1 MNHCKAMK
9 MSFSLTSLQPLS
21 HGLEKHGQVGIAIE
35 RPYNSLTKK
44 RKDSKQFPNQRL
56 WTNREDCKDE
66 FWAAIRSNYDYIM
79 DTNLIDSCKEANGEL
94 TWDETDVS
102 TQSWSFK
109 EVSSQ
114 FSELYSW
121 LRVLQELVYCKEE
134 NLLDKSLRAAHMEE
148 LRRRAY
154 RRKLFNEQAG
164 KLVSRAP
171 AFKDEVAWR
180 VDHLNAKW
188 ELVEQIMAPVER
200 PISNQQDISADFEH
214 EVKCL
219 RKWIREMESRLQ
231 PLSFHID
238 WTLAEL
244 EEKAVEHM
252 VLQRDIEAH
261 GRIVSSVVKLG
272 DKVFNQQQEQQQQ
285 EQQVQEEDKQE
296 QREPPQALR
305 VARSLERRWH
315 LLFLRA
321 LEWQCHIE
329 TLVSRISSKNVVPYR
344 CSSDSDEEPVTKQPR
359 LSRRHSRGSGRE
371 SPGQSAR
378 STRSKR
384 HRATRS
390 RYYED
395 PAASRADLSDTDAS
409 SENRSIG
416 DGSYFEDELCQLCV
430 MDTKSEGVENPQEI
444 NRIASTLGDQGE
456 EGDIEEDA
464 LSEEEEEE
472 EEEVDDMPP
481 TPDTVP
487 MTNSTA
493 IVESCDQIDGQPGNV
508 EQPNGNLAANEP
520 VKRRRTTEEVASF
533 NTSDRK
539 SKNCAT
545 FYFRHLDT
553 DSEQN
558 EEAAIVAEDSSEE
571 EWTYTSSR
579 TDNVSTQPRKTN
591 VLVRLDFGE
600 TQQQHPPRRNED
612 EEDEE
617 DDEDD
622 EDEEDD
628 DDDVGGNTKT
638 SEKKP
643 VKETPNME
651 GVDET
656 SNETDASSQREKD
669 SDDETR
675 NDKTSIQRLIKEVEK
690 LVGEERRTGAFKTFP
705 QLILDDKKGITNNHR
720 AKYARIK
727 EWLKLNSVRGH
738 DGRSTSQ
745 RELQPLDSCDASGE
759 YTTEESD
766 GERQSVSSEDL
777 QSSVATYRRF
787 EGALGCTSQSVS
799 QEIYNEDADKTPIN
813 EAHPML
819 DTSTPKVVMRSKQ
832 KTNGPRPWSVS
843 CISQIG
849 NNSNLNQ
856 TNDPI
861 SQFSISETALHQLIA
876 TPPTKSVSLDATGS
890 RKSFNNSTST
900 LLEESIICHDGR
912 VVRNSSL
919 RRKKSRLRKKNLG
932 RKSGDSSS
940 EGVNVNNSAGSDG
953 SSSNQQRSPRKVNG
967 SRAMRTI
974 SRDCH
979 GRLTTLV
986 KSGSFSGCTAHQQ
999 LSAERTIVSDPT
1011 PPFRLPCCTS
1021 MASTSETE
1029 GEEQRNCTRGCFAY
1043 DDSLLD
1049 TVLSN
1054 KELCNQ
1060 QLNVDSDVEMNSL
1073 GNNSFSEQ
1081 AWDNYQEKY
1090 MSEPYSEAPDVE
1102 TARRLLDFGDDYRNF
1117 LDSQS
1122 DCASS
1127 MSAVPASSP
1136 LPRSRMH
1143 HEIIDTTEDSDS
1155 DVEDIRNVVEKSQSQ
1170 LALAENLFSRSNN
1183 GTMPDDCTEV
1193 ERACRENMR
1202 CLHALLESVTNS
1214 FRSEKYVK
1222 QIRGILEK
1230 WESLTTR
1237 VDETQMATAFH
1248 RELAALHTEFKSAH
1262 DRLFS
1267 YEITLEQPHV
1277 LDERINRITAELA
1290 ALRDRKAA
1298 MLALNVSTH
1307 RLITDLGNSASFTFT
1322 ALKDGVADLYRV
1334 WDETFQKG
1342 NQQLCALQAVQ
1353 QFSIRLT
1360 ELQCALRRDKDTLA
1374 VLDVALQAGATSEV
1388 ASSVRHVA
1396 RLLSE
1401 KQDIS
1406 CQNGTVLKDSSTEE
1420 VSSGVAAKFGDSS
1433 PISLTQ
1439 EGGSLS
1445 DSGISDSGSEQELSE
1460 RERRLAA
1467 LRRLTRS
1474 LESQLAPGSEAL
1486 SELWKRV
1493 EDAETELRD
1502 LQKHCRELI
1511 VRTAASVEARAAKR
1525 TSSQVHHFADK
1536 RKKATSTEMSKGGGK
1551 RIVAISPKKKGAT
1564 DGGGDPDSEPDLPQS
1579 WVWRILRTALPFQ
1592 LALVALFCTACLLE
1606 PHCCE
1611 ATNTLNL
1618 SLTPQLRYVRGPPP
1632 V

>member
-9 MSFSLTSLQPLS
+9 MSFSLSSLQPLGHS
-21 HGLEKHGQVGIAIE
+21 LDKHGQAGIAIE

-44 RKDSKQFPNQRL
+44 RKDPKQFQNQRS
-56 WTNREDCKDE
+56 WTNHEDCKDD

-94 TWDETDVS
+94 TWDESDVS
-102 TQSWSFK
+102 AQSWNLK

-121 LRVLQELVYCKEE
+121 LTVLQELVYSKEE

-171 AFKDEVAWR
+171 ALKDEVAWR

-200 PISNQQDISADFEH
+200 PISNQLDMSADFEH

-219 RKWIREMESRLQ
+219 RKWLREMESRLQ
-231 PLSFHID
+231 PLSFHVD

-252 VLQRDIEAH
+252 VLQQDIEAH

-272 DKVFNQQQEQQQQ
+272 DKVCAQQLEKQQEREKQLEQEKQEEQENQQER
-285 EQQVQEEDKQE
+285 ENERDEW
-296 QREPPQALR
+296 EPPQALR
-305 VARSLERRWH
+305 IVRSLERRWH

-329 TLVSRISSKNVVPYR
+329 TLVSRISNKNVVSYR

-359 LSRRHSRGSGRE
+359 LSRRHSRSSGRE

-378 STRSKR
+378 STRSERSERSERSKR
-384 HRATRS
+384 QRATRS
-390 RYYED
+390 RYSED
-395 PAASRADLSDTDAS
+395 PATARADLSDTDAS

-416 DGSYFEDELCQLCV
+416 EGSYFEDELCQLCAI
-430 MDTKSEGVENPQEI
+430 DPRSDDAENYRGSIE
-444 NRIASTLGDQGE
+444 RYASNLGDQGE

-464 LSEEEEEE
+464 ISEDEED
-472 EEEVDDMPP
+472 VMPP

-493 IVESCDQIDGQPGNV
+493 IEDSCDQIDGNPGSV
-508 EQPNGNLAANEP
+508 EQSNGSLADNEP
-520 VKRRRTTEEVASF
+520 VKRRRKTEEIASF

-558 EEAAIVAEDSSEE
+558 EESAIVAEDSSEE
-571 EWTYTSSR
+571 EWTYTASATTITGDVWEHR
-579 TDNVSTQPRKTN
+579 ETN

-600 TQQQHPPRRNED
+600 TPGCTGSCED
-612 EEDEE
+612 IAETT
-617 DDEDD
+617 
-622 EDEEDD
+622 
-628 DDDVGGNTKT
+628 V
-638 SEKKP
+638 KP
-643 VKETPNME
+643 VEVVAME
-651 GVDET
+651 CVDET
-656 SNETDASSQREKD
+656 SNETDTSSQREKD

-675 NDKTSIQRLIKEVEK
+675 NDKMSIQRLIKEVEK
-690 LVGEERRTGAFKTFP
+690 LVGDENRAVVTKTFP
-705 QLILDDKKGITNNHR
+705 PLIFDDKGIASNNHR
-720 AKYARIK
+720 VKYTRIK
-727 EWLKLNSVRGH
+727 EWLKVNSVCSH
-738 DGRSTSQ
+738 EAT
-745 RELQPLDSCDASGE
+745 LQPLDSCDASGE

-787 EGALGCTSQSVS
+787 EGALLGCTSQSVS
-799 QEIYNEDADKTPIN
+799 QEIFDDPEKTPVN
-813 EAHPML
+813 EAHPMMV
-819 DTSTPKVVMRSKQ
+819 DSGTPKVVLRPKQ
-832 KTNGPRPWSVS
+832 KANGPRPWSVS
-843 CISQIG
+843 SISQIG
-849 NNSNLNQ
+849 NASGLNQ
-856 TNDPI
+856 TNDSI
-861 SQFSISETALHQLIA
+861 SQFSISETALHQLVSS
-876 TPPTKSVSLDATGS
+876 PPTKSVSLDATGS

-919 RRKKSRLRKKNLG
+919 RRKKSKLRKKTLG
-932 RKSGDSSS
+932 RKSESSS

-953 SSSNQQRSPRKVNG
+953 SSSNQQRSSARKMSG
-967 SRAMRTI
+967 SRSIRTI

-979 GRLTTLV
+979 GRLTMLV
-986 KSGSFSGCTAHQQ
+986 KSGSFSGCTAHQE
-999 LSAERTIVSDPT
+999 LSAERTIASDPT

-1021 MASTSETE
+1021 VASTSETE
-1029 GEEQRNCTRGCFAY
+1029 GEDQRNCTRGRFPY
-1043 DDSLLD
+1043 TENLLD

-1054 KELCNQ
+1054 KGLPNH

-1073 GNNSFSEQ
+1073 GNTSISDP

-1090 MSEPYSEAPDVE
+1090 SSEPYSEALDVE

-1127 MSAVPASSP
+1127 MSAVPASSSP

-1143 HEIIDTTEDSDS
+1143 HESIDSSEESDN
-1155 DVEDIRNVVEKSQSQ
+1155 DVDDIRNVVERSQSQ
-1170 LALAENLFSRSNN
+1170 LSLAENLFLRSNT

-1193 ERACRENMR
+1193 EYACRENLR
-1202 CLHALLESVTNS
+1202 CLHALMESVCNS
-1214 FRSEKYVK
+1214 FRSEKYGK
-1222 QIRGILEK
+1222 QIRATLEK
-1230 WESLTTR
+1230 WETLTAK
-1237 VDETQMATAFH
+1237 VEESQMARKLHHELTAL
-1248 RELAALHTEFKSAH
+1248 RAEFKAAH
-1262 DRLFS
+1262 DKLFS
-1267 YEITLEQPHV
+1267 YEIVLEQPHV
-1277 LDERINRITAELA
+1277 VDEQINRITAELA
-1290 ALRDRKAA
+1290 SLRDRKTA

-1307 RLITDLGNSASFTFT
+1307 RLITDHDNMASLTFT
-1322 ALKDGVADLYRV
+1322 TLKDGVADLYRT

-1353 QFSIRLT
+1353 QFSIRLA
-1360 ELQCALRRDKDTLA
+1360 ELQGALRRDKDTLA
-1374 VLDVALQAGATSEV
+1374 VLNVALQAGATSEV

-1406 CQNGTVLKDSSTEE
+1406 CQNETVLKDTTTEE
-1420 VSSGVAAKFGDSS
+1420 VSSGTPSKFGDAS

-1474 LESQLAPGSEAL
+1474 LENQLAPGSEVL
-1486 SELWKRV
+1486 TDLWKRV
-1493 EDAETELRD
+1493 EDAETELQD
-1502 LQKHCRELI
+1502 LRKQCRELI
-1511 VRTAASVEARAAKR
+1511 VRTAASVEARASKR
-1525 TSSQVHHFADK
+1525 TAGQIHHFTDK
-1536 RKKATSTEMSKGGGK
+1536 RKKASFTEILKEGSE
-1551 RIVAISPKKKGAT
+1551 RIMKITAKSGAT
-1564 DGGGDPDSEPDLPQS
+1564 DAGDPDSEPGLSQS
-1579 WVWRILRTALPFQ
+1579 WVWRILRAALPFQ
-1592 LALVALFCTACLLE
+1592 LALVALFCAACFLE

>member
-1 MNHCKAMK
+1 MK
-9 MSFSLTSLQPLS
+9 MSFSLSSLQPLS
-21 HGLEKHGQVGIAIE
+21 HGLDKHGNAGTAIE

-44 RKDSKQFPNQRL
+44 RKDPKQLYSQRL
-56 WTNREDCKDE
+56 WANREDCKDD

-94 TWDETDVS
+94 SWDEADVS

-109 EVSSQ
+109 EISSQ

-121 LRVLQELVYCKEE
+121 LRVLEELIYCKEE

-171 AFKDEVAWR
+171 ALKDEVAWR

-200 PISNQQDISADFEH
+200 PVSNQQDMSADFEH

-219 RKWIREMESRLQ
+219 RKWLREMESRLQ
-231 PLSFHID
+231 PLSFHVD

-272 DKVFNQQQEQQQQ
+272 DKVFAQQQEQQQQ
-285 EQQVQEEDKQE
+285 EEREKETRKEQRE

-305 VARSLERRWH
+305 IARSLERRWH

-378 STRSKR
+378 STRSDRSNRSNRSKR
-384 HRATRS
+384 HKATRS

-395 PAASRADLSDTDAS
+395 SAASKADLSDTDAS

-430 MDTKSEGVENPQEI
+430 MDAKSEGTENPQETV
-444 NRIASTLGDQGE
+444 NRIASSLGDQGE

-464 LSEEEEEE
+464 VSEEDEEDE
-472 EEEVDDMPP
+472 MPP

-493 IVESCDQIDGQPGNV
+493 IEENCDQIDGQPAGNV
-508 EQPNGNLAANEP
+508 EQSNSNNLIANEP

-545 FYFRHLDT
+545 FYFKHLDT

-558 EEAAIVAEDSSEE
+558 EEAAIAAEDSSEE

-579 TDNVSTQPRKTN
+579 ANDVSEQRETN

-600 TQQQHPPRRNED
+600 SQSNDNAQEKM
-612 EEDEE
+612 
-617 DDEDD
+617 
-622 EDEEDD
+622 
-628 DDDVGGNTKT
+628 KT
-638 SEKKP
+638 AEKA
-643 VKETPNME
+643 VRESVLGMANVE
-651 GVDET
+651 ET
-656 SNETDASSQREKD
+656 SNDTDASSRREKD
-669 SDDETR
+669 SDDETK

-690 LVGEERRTGAFKTFP
+690 LVGEERRTGACKTFP
-705 QLILDDKKGITNNHR
+705 PLILDDKGITNNHR

-727 EWLKLNSVRGH
+727 EWLKLNSARGH
-738 DGRSTSQ
+738 DGRSTS
-745 RELQPLDSCDASGE
+745 QPLDSCDASGE

-799 QEIYNEDADKTPIN
+799 QEIFDEAERTPIN

-819 DTSTPKVVMRSKQ
+819 DSSTPKVVMRSKQ
-832 KTNGPRPWSVS
+832 KSNGPRPWSVS

-849 NNSNLNQ
+849 NNANLNQ

-932 RKSGDSSS
+932 RKSDSSS
-940 EGVNVNNSAGSDG
+940 EGVNANQSAGSDG
-953 SSSNQQRSPRKVNG
+953 SSSNQQRSPRKMSG
-967 SRAMRTI
+967 SRGIRTI

-986 KSGSFSGCTAHQQ
+986 KSGSFSGCTSHQQ
-999 LSAERTIVSDPT
+999 FSTERTIVSDPT

-1021 MASTSETE
+1021 VASTSETE
-1029 GEEQRNCTRGCFAY
+1029 PEEQRNCTRSCFAY
-1043 DDSLLD
+1043 DENLLD

-1127 MSAVPASSP
+1127 MSAVPTSSP

-1143 HEIIDTTEDSDS
+1143 HEIVDTTEDSDS

-1170 LALAENLFSRSNN
+1170 LTLAENLFARANN
-1183 GTMPDDCTEV
+1183 GTMPEDCTEV
-1193 ERACRENMR
+1193 ECACRENLR
-1202 CLHALLESVTNS
+1202 CLHALLESVSNS
-1214 FRSEKYVK
+1214 FRSEKYMK
-1222 QIRGILEK
+1222 QVRGMLEK

-1237 VDETQMATAFH
+1237 VEETQMASALH
-1248 RELAALHTEFKSAH
+1248 RELTALQTEFKAAH

-1267 YEITLEQPHV
+1267 YEIALEQPHV

-1307 RLITDLGNSASFTFT
+1307 RLITDLGNSASLIFT

-1353 QFSIRLT
+1353 QFSIRLA

-1401 KQDIS
+1401 KQDMN

-1420 VSSGVAAKFGDSS
+1420 VSSGASTKFGDSS

-1474 LESQLAPGSEAL
+1474 LENQLAPGSEAL
-1486 SELWKRV
+1486 GQLWKRV
-1493 EDAETELRD
+1493 EDTETELRD
-1502 LQKHCRELI
+1502 LQKQCRELI
-1511 VRTAASVEARAAKR
+1511 VRTAASVEARASKR
-1525 TSSQVHHFADK
+1525 TSNSQVHHYSDK
-1536 RKKATSTEMSKGGGK
+1536 RKKTSPTEMARGNSE
-1551 RIVAISPKKKGAT
+1551 RITMIAAKSGAT
-1564 DGGGDPDSEPDLPQS
+1564 DAGDPDNEPGLPQS
-1579 WVWRILRTALPFQ
+1579 WVWRILRAALPFQ
-1592 LALVALFCTACLLE
+1592 LALVALFCAACLLE

-1611 ATNTLNL
+1611 AANTLNL

>member
-9 MSFSLTSLQPLS
+9 MSFSLSSLQPLGQ
-21 HGLEKHGQVGIAIE
+21 GLEKHGQAGIAIE

-44 RKDSKQFPNQRL
+44 RKDPKQFHNQRL
-56 WTNREDCKDE
+56 WANREDCKDD

-94 TWDETDVS
+94 MWDETDVS
-102 TQSWSFK
+102 TQSWSLK

-121 LRVLQELVYCKEE
+121 LRVLQELVYSKEE

-171 AFKDEVAWR
+171 ALKDEVAWR

-188 ELVEQIMAPVER
+188 DLVEQIMAPVER
-200 PISNQQDISADFEH
+200 PVSNQQDITADFEH

-219 RKWIREMESRLQ
+219 RKWLREMESHLQ
-231 PLSFHID
+231 PLSFQID

-272 DKVFNQQQEQQQQ
+272 DKVHLQQQERQQQQ
-285 EQQVQEEDKQE
+285 DEEEQQE

-305 VARSLERRWH
+305 IARSLERRWH

-329 TLVSRISSKNVVPYR
+329 TLVSRISNKSVVPYR

-378 STRSKR
+378 STLSDRSR
-384 HRATRS
+384 RYRATRS

-395 PAASRADLSDTDAS
+395 PARADLSDTDAS

-430 MDTKSEGVENPQEI
+430 MDAKSEGAENLHETV
-444 NRIASTLGDQGE
+444 NRIASALGDQGE
-456 EGDIEEDA
+456 EGDIEEGA
-464 LSEEEEEE
+464 VSEYEE
-472 EEEVDDMPP
+472 DDMPP

-493 IVESCDQIDGQPGNV
+493 IEESCDQIDGQPGNV
-508 EQPNGNLAANEP
+508 GQSNGDLAANEP
-520 VKRRRTTEEVASF
+520 VKRRRTTEEAASF

-558 EEAAIVAEDSSEE
+558 EEAAFVAEDSSEE
-571 EWTYTSSR
+571 EWTYTSSPR
-579 TDNVSTQPRKTN
+579 SNDASEQRKTN
-591 VLVRLDFGE
+591 VRVRLDF
-600 TQQQHPPRRNED
+600 D
-612 EEDEE
+612 
-617 DDEDD
+617 
-622 EDEEDD
+622 
-628 DDDVGGNTKT
+628 
-638 SEKKP
+638 
-643 VKETPNME
+643 ETPQSAEGTVKTEERKMRRAKEAGME
-651 GVDET
+651 CVDES
-656 SNETDASSQREKD
+656 SNETDESSQREKD

-675 NDKTSIQRLIKEVEK
+675 NDKKSIQRLIKEVEK
-690 LVGEERRTGAFKTFP
+690 LVGEERRSGASKTFP
-705 QLILDDKKGITNNHR
+705 PLILEDKKGITNNHR

-738 DGRSTSQ
+738 DGRSTS
-745 RELQPLDSCDASGE
+745 QPLDSCDASGE

-799 QEIYNEDADKTPIN
+799 QEIFDDAEKTPIN

-819 DTSTPKVVMRSKQ
+819 DSSTPKVVMRSKQ
-832 KTNGPRPWSVS
+832 KANGPRPWSVS

-849 NNSNLNQ
+849 NNSGLNQ

-900 LLEESIICHDGR
+900 LLEESIICQDGR

-919 RRKKSRLRKKNLG
+919 RRKKSRLRKKNFG
-932 RKSGDSSS
+932 RKSESSS
-940 EGVNVNNSAGSDG
+940 EGANAANQSAGSDG
-953 SSSNQQRSPRKVNG
+953 SSSNQQRSSARKVSG
-967 SRAMRTI
+967 GRTIRTI

-1011 PPFRLPCCTS
+1011 PPFRLSCCTS
-1021 MASTSETE
+1021 VASTSETE
-1029 GEEQRNCTRGCFAY
+1029 CEEQRNCTRGRFPY
-1043 DDSLLD
+1043 EDGLLD
-1049 TVLSN
+1049 TVLST

-1090 MSEPYSEAPDVE
+1090 MSEPYSEAADVE

-1155 DVEDIRNVVEKSQSQ
+1155 DIEDIQNVVEKSQSQ
-1170 LALAENLFSRSNN
+1170 LALAENLFLRQNN
-1183 GTMPDDCTEV
+1183 GMIAEDCAEV
-1193 ERACRENMR
+1193 ECACRENLR
-1202 CLHALLESVTNS
+1202 CLHVLLESVSNS

-1222 QIRGILEK
+1222 QVRGVLEK

-1237 VDETQMATAFH
+1237 VDETQMANALH
-1248 RELAALHTEFKSAH
+1248 RELTALRTEFKAAH
-1262 DRLFS
+1262 DRLFT
-1267 YEITLEQPHV
+1267 YDIVLEQPHV

-1307 RLITDLGNSASFTFT
+1307 RLITDLGSSASFIYT

-1353 QFSIRLT
+1353 QFSSRLA

-1401 KQDIS
+1401 KQDINV
-1406 CQNGTVLKDSSTEE
+1406 QNGTVLKDATTEE
-1420 VSSGVAAKFGDSS
+1420 VSSGVPSKFGDAS

-1486 SELWKRV
+1486 TELWKRV

-1502 LQKHCRELI
+1502 LQKQCRELI

-1525 TSSQVHHFADK
+1525 TSSQVHHFVDK
-1536 RKKATSTEMSKGGGK
+1536 RKKASSEMAKGGSG
-1551 RIVAISPKKKGAT
+1551 RIAAVAAAKSGAT
-1564 DGGGDPDSEPDLPQS
+1564 DGGDPDSEPGLPHS
-1579 WVWRILRTALPFQ
+1579 WVWRILRAALPFQ
-1592 LALVALFCTACLLE
+1592 LALVALFCAACLLE

-1611 ATNTLNL
+1611 AANTLNL

>member
-1 MNHCKAMK
+1 MFANKDEYHCKAMK
-9 MSFSLTSLQPLS
+9 MSFSLSSLQPLS
-21 HGLEKHGQVGIAIE
+21 HSLDKHGQAGVAIE

-44 RKDSKQFPNQRL
+44 RKDPKQFHNQRL

-66 FWAAIRSNYDYIM
+66 FWAAIRSDYDYIM

-102 TQSWSFK
+102 TQSWSLK

-171 AFKDEVAWR
+171 ALKDEVAWR

-200 PISNQQDISADFEH
+200 PVSNQQDISADFEH

-219 RKWIREMESRLQ
+219 RKWLREMESRLQ
-231 PLSFHID
+231 PLSFHVN

-272 DKVFNQQQEQQQQ
+272 DKVYSQKQEQQQDQ
-285 EQQVQEEDKQE
+285 EKQE

-305 VARSLERRWH
+305 IARSLERRWH

-329 TLVSRISSKNVVPYR
+329 TLVSRVSSKNLVPYR

-390 RYYED
+390 RYCED
-395 PAASRADLSDTDAS
+395 PAACRAADLSDTDAS
-409 SENRSIG
+409 SENRSIS

-430 MDTKSEGVENPQEI
+430 MATKPEGVESPEEI
-444 NRIASTLGDQGE
+444 NRLAITFGDQGE
-456 EGDIEEDA
+456 EGDIEEGA
-464 LSEEEEEE
+464 VSEDEEY
-472 EEEVDDMPP
+472 DMPP

-508 EQPNGNLAANEP
+508 EQSNGNLAANEP
-520 VKRRRTTEEVASF
+520 VKRRRTAEEVASF

-579 TDNVSTQPRKTN
+579 TSNVTAVQRKTN
-591 VLVRLDFGE
+591 VTVRLDFGE
-600 TQQQHPPRRNED
+600 GQSQPRAD
-612 EEDEE
+612 EGDA
-617 DDEDD
+617 
-622 EDEEDD
+622 
-628 DDDVGGNTKT
+628 KT
-638 SEKKP
+638 SDMKP
-643 VKETPNME
+643 VKETSSSVE

-690 LVGEERRTGAFKTFP
+690 LVGEERRTGASKTFP
-705 QLILDDKKGITNNHR
+705 QLILDDKEGLTNNHR

-727 EWLKLNSVRGH
+727 EWLKLNSMRGH
-738 DGRSTSQ
+738 EGRSAS
-745 RELQPLDSCDASGE
+745 QPLDSCDASGE

-787 EGALGCTSQSVS
+787 EGGAFGCASQSVS
-799 QEIYNEDADKTPIN
+799 QEIFDDAEKTPVN
-813 EAHPML
+813 EANPML
-819 DTSTPKVVMRSKQ
+819 DTSTPRVVMRTKQ
-832 KTNGPRPWSVS
+832 KTNNGHRPWSVS

-849 NNSNLNQ
+849 NNANLNQ
-856 TNDPI
+856 TNDSI

-932 RKSGDSSS
+932 RKSESSS
-940 EGVNVNNSAGSDG
+940 EGVNANNSAGSDG
-953 SSSNQQRSPRKVNG
+953 SSSNQQRSPRKVSG

-974 SRDCH
+974 SRVCH

-1029 GEEQRNCTRGCFAY
+1029 GEEQRNCTGGCFTY

-1102 TARRLLDFGDDYRNF
+1102 TARRLLEFGDDYRNF

-1127 MSAVPASSP
+1127 MSAVPTSSP

-1143 HEIIDTTEDSDS
+1143 HEITDTTEDSDS
-1155 DVEDIRNVVEKSQSQ
+1155 DVEDVRKMVGKFQSQ
-1170 LALAENLFSRSNN
+1170 FALAENLFSRASNAA
-1183 GTMPDDCTEV
+1183 MPEDYTEV
-1193 ERACRENMR
+1193 ECACRENLR
-1202 CLHALLESVTNS
+1202 CLQALLESVSNS

-1222 QIRGILEK
+1222 QVRDMLEK

-1237 VDETQMATAFH
+1237 VKETQMATALH
-1248 RELAALHTEFKSAH
+1248 RELIALRTEFKAAH
-1262 DRLFS
+1262 DKLFS
-1267 YEITLEQPHV
+1267 YEVTLEQPCV
-1277 LDERINRITAELA
+1277 LEDRIHQITTQLT
-1290 ALRDRKAA
+1290 ALRDRKPA
-1298 MLALNVSTH
+1298 MLSLNVSTH
-1307 RLITDLGNSASFTFT
+1307 RLITDLGNSVSLIFT
-1322 ALKDGVADLYRV
+1322 ALKEGVSDLYHI

-1342 NQQLCALQAVQ
+1342 NQQLCALQTVQ
-1353 QFSIRLT
+1353 QFSLRFE
-1360 ELQCALRRDKDTLA
+1360 ELQYALRKDKDTLA
-1374 VLDVALQAGATSEV
+1374 VLDVALKAGATSEV

-1401 KQDIS
+1401 KQDIN
-1406 CQNGTVLKDSSTEE
+1406 CQNGTVLKDSTTEE
-1420 VSSGVAAKFGDSS
+1420 ASSGASAKFGDSS

-1467 LRRLTRS
+1467 LRRLIRN
-1474 LESQLAPGSEAL
+1474 LESQLAPGCEAL
-1486 SELWKRV
+1486 AELWKRV
-1493 EDAETELRD
+1493 EDAETDLKG

-1511 VRTAASVEARAAKR
+1511 VRTAASVEARTAKR
-1525 TSSQVHHFADK
+1525 TGGLVHHCVDK
-1536 RKKATSTEMSKGGGK
+1536 RKKASVAEMSKEGAE
-1551 RIVAISPKKKGAT
+1551 RIVAKVAKSGAT
-1564 DGGGDPDSEPDLPQS
+1564 DGGDPDSEPDLPYS
-1579 WVWRILRTALPFQ
+1579 RVWRIVKAVLTFQ
-1592 LALVALFCTACLLE
+1592 FSVFAVLYAVSFLE

>member
-9 MSFSLTSLQPLS
+9 MSFSLSSLQPLS
-21 HGLEKHGQVGIAIE
+21 LGLEKHGQAGVAIE

-44 RKDSKQFPNQRL
+44 RKDPKQFHNQRL
-56 WTNREDCKDE
+56 WANREDCKDE

-164 KLVSRAP
+164 KLVSHAP
-171 AFKDEVAWR
+171 ALKDEVAWR

-188 ELVEQIMAPVER
+188 ELVEQIMAPIER
-200 PISNQQDISADFEH
+200 PVSNQQDISADFEH

-219 RKWIREMESRLQ
+219 RKWLREMESRLQ

-272 DKVFNQQQEQQQQ
+272 DKVFTQQQEQQQQ
-285 EQQVQEEDKQE
+285 QQEGQEEKKQQEQQE

-305 VARSLERRWH
+305 IARSLERRWH

-329 TLVSRISSKNVVPYR
+329 TLVSRISSKNLVPYR

-371 SPGQSAR
+371 SPGQSVR

-395 PAASRADLSDTDAS
+395 SATSRADLSDTDAS
-409 SENRSIG
+409 SEIRSIG
-416 DGSYFEDELCQLCV
+416 DGSYFEDELCPLYV
-430 MDTKSEGVENPQEI
+430 MDGKSEGTENPREA
-444 NRIASTLGDQGE
+444 NRIANTLGDQGE
-456 EGDIEEDA
+456 EGDIEEGA
-464 LSEEEEEE
+464 LSEDEE
-472 EEEVDDMPP
+472 DDMPP

-508 EQPNGNLAANEP
+508 EQSNGNLAANEP
-520 VKRRRTTEEVASF
+520 AKRRRTTEEVASF

-579 TDNVSTQPRKTN
+579 TTNVTTEERKTN
-591 VLVRLDFGE
+591 VVVRLDFGE
-600 TQQQHPPRRNED
+600 GQSESRPNE
-612 EEDEE
+612 
-617 DDEDD
+617 
-622 EDEEDD
+622 
-628 DDDVGGNTKT
+628 GNAKT
-638 SEKKP
+638 SEMKP
-643 VKETPNME
+643 VKETSNME

-656 SNETDASSQREKD
+656 SNETDASSHREKD

-690 LVGEERRTGAFKTFP
+690 LVGEERRNGASKTFP
-705 QLILDDKKGITNNHR
+705 QLILDDKGISNNHR

-727 EWLKLNSVRGH
+727 EWLKLNSARSH
-738 DGRSTSQ
+738 EGRSTS
-745 RELQPLDSCDASGE
+745 QPLDSCDASGE

-799 QEIYNEDADKTPIN
+799 QEIFDDADKTPIN

-819 DTSTPKVVMRSKQ
+819 DTSTPKVVMRPKQ
-832 KTNGPRPWSVS
+832 KTNGPRPWSVT

-932 RKSGDSSS
+932 RKSDSSS
-940 EGVNVNNSAGSDG
+940 EGVNANHSAGSDG
-953 SSSNQQRSPRKVNG
+953 SLSNQQRSPRKMSG
-967 SRAMRTI
+967 SRTMRTI

-1021 MASTSETE
+1021 VASTSETE
-1029 GEEQRNCTRGCFAY
+1029 GEEQRNCTRGCFTY
-1043 DDSLLD
+1043 DDNLLD

-1060 QLNVDSDVEMNSL
+1060 QLNVDSDIEMNSL

-1143 HEIIDTTEDSDS
+1143 HEVTDTTEDSDDS
-1155 DVEDIRNVVEKSQSQ
+1155 DVEDIRNVVEKSQAQ
-1170 LALAENLFSRSNN
+1170 FTLAENLFSRSNN
-1183 GTMPDDCTEV
+1183 GTMPEDCTEV
-1193 ERACRENMR
+1193 ECACRENLR
-1202 CLHALLESVTNS
+1202 CLHALLESVSNS

-1222 QIRGILEK
+1222 QVRGMLEK

-1237 VDETQMATAFH
+1237 VEETQMATALH
-1248 RELAALHTEFKSAH
+1248 RELTSLRTEFKAAH

-1307 RLITDLGNSASFTFT
+1307 RLITDLGGSASLIFT

-1353 QFSIRLT
+1353 QFSIRLA

-1406 CQNGTVLKDSSTEE
+1406 CQNGTVLKDTTTEE
-1420 VSSGVAAKFGDSS
+1420 VSSGATTKFGDSS

-1486 SELWKRV
+1486 VELLKRV

-1502 LQKHCRELI
+1502 LQKQCRELI
-1511 VRTAASVEARAAKR
+1511 VRTAASVEARAVKR
-1525 TSSQVHHFADK
+1525 TSSQVHHCADK
-1536 RKKATSTEMSKGGGK
+1536 RKKPGATEMSKDSAEGRMALVRAK
-1551 RIVAISPKKKGAT
+1551 SGAT
-1564 DGGGDPDSEPDLPQS
+1564 DGGDPDNEPGLPHS
-1579 WVWRILRTALPFQ
+1579 WVWRVLRAALPFQ
-1592 LALVALFCTACLLE
+1592 LALVALFWAACLLE

-1611 ATNTLNL
+1611 AANTLNL

>member
-9 MSFSLTSLQPLS
+9 MSFSLTSLQPLG
-21 HGLEKHGQVGIAIE
+21 HGLDKHGQAGIAIE

-44 RKDSKQFPNQRL
+44 RKDPKHLHNQRL
-56 WTNREDCKDE
+56 WTNREDCKDD

-79 DTNLIDSCKEANGEL
+79 DTNLIDSCKEAHGEL

-102 TQSWSFK
+102 TQSWSLK
-109 EVSSQ
+109 EVSNQ

-121 LRVLQELVYCKEE
+121 LRVLQELVYSKEE

-154 RRKLFNEQAG
+154 RRKLFNEQAT

-171 AFKDEVAWR
+171 ALKDEVAWR

-188 ELVEQIMAPVER
+188 DLVEQIMAPVER
-200 PISNQQDISADFEH
+200 PVSNEQDITADFEH

-219 RKWIREMESRLQ
+219 RKWLREMESRLQ
-231 PLSFHID
+231 PLSFQID

-272 DKVFNQQQEQQQQ
+272 DKVYLQQQEKQQQ
-285 EQQVQEEDKQE
+285 EEQGQQEQQE

-305 VARSLERRWH
+305 ISRSLERRWH

-329 TLVSRISSKNVVPYR
+329 TLVSRISNK
-344 CSSDSDEEPVTKQPR
+344 
-359 LSRRHSRGSGRE
+359 
-371 SPGQSAR
+371 
-378 STRSKR
+378 
-384 HRATRS
+384 
-390 RYYED
+390 
-395 PAASRADLSDTDAS
+395 
-409 SENRSIG
+409 
-416 DGSYFEDELCQLCV
+416 DELCQLCV
-430 MDTKSEGVENPQEI
+430 MDAKSEVSENPQETI
-444 NRIASTLGDQGE
+444 NRIASALGDQGE

-464 LSEEEEEE
+464 VSEDEEDE
-472 EEEVDDMPP
+472 MPP

-493 IVESCDQIDGQPGNV
+493 IEESCDQIDGQPGNV
-508 EQPNGNLAANEP
+508 GQSNGDLAANEP
-520 VKRRRTTEEVASF
+520 VKRRRTTEEAASF

-558 EEAAIVAEDSSEE
+558 EEPAIVAEDSSEE
-571 EWTYTSSR
+571 EWTYTPSPESSH
-579 TDNVSTQPRKTN
+579 NSEQRKTN
-591 VLVRLDFGE
+591 VVVRLDF
-600 TQQQHPPRRNED
+600 NEAAQSATEAARTRD
-612 EEDEE
+612 EQ
-617 DDEDD
+617 
-622 EDEEDD
+622 
-628 DDDVGGNTKT
+628 
-638 SEKKP
+638 KKKKKKQS
-643 VKETPNME
+643 VKEVGME
-651 GVDET
+651 CVDET

-690 LVGEERRTGAFKTFP
+690 LVGEERRAGTAKTFP
-705 QLILDDKKGITNNHR
+705 QLILNDKEGITNNHR

-738 DGRSTSQ
+738 DGRSTS
-745 RELQPLDSCDASGE
+745 QPLDSCDASGE

-799 QEIYNEDADKTPIN
+799 QEIFDDAEKTPIN

-819 DTSTPKVVMRSKQ
+819 DSSTPKVVMRSKQ
-832 KTNGPRPWSVS
+832 KPNGPRPWSVS

-849 NNSNLNQ
+849 NNSGLNQ

-900 LLEESIICHDGR
+900 LLEESIICQDGR

-932 RKSGDSSS
+932 RKSESSS
-940 EGVNVNNSAGSDG
+940 EGANAANQSAGSDG
-953 SSSNQQRSPRKVNG
+953 SSSNQQRSGRKVSG
-967 SRAMRTI
+967 SRTIRTI

-986 KSGSFSGCTAHQQ
+986 KSGSFSGCIAHQQ
-999 LSAERTIVSDPT
+999 LSSERTIVSDPT

-1021 MASTSETE
+1021 AASTSETE
-1029 GEEQRNCTRGCFAY
+1029 GEDQRNCARGRFGY
-1043 DDSLLD
+1043 DESLLD
-1049 TVLSN
+1049 TVLST
-1054 KELCNQ
+1054 KELCSQ
-1060 QLNVDSDVEMNSL
+1060 QMNLDSDVEMNSL

-1136 LPRSRMH
+1136 LPRSRIH
-1143 HEIIDTTEDSDS
+1143 HEITDTTEDSDS
-1155 DVEDIRNVVEKSQSQ
+1155 DIEDIRNVVEKSQSQ
-1170 LALAENLFSRSNN
+1170 LSLAENLFIRQNN
-1183 GTMPDDCTEV
+1183 VAIPEDCTEV
-1193 ERACRENMR
+1193 ECACRENLR
-1202 CLHALLESVTNS
+1202 CLHALLESVSNS
-1214 FRSEKYVK
+1214 FQSEKYVK
-1222 QIRGILEK
+1222 QIRGMLEK

-1237 VDETQMATAFH
+1237 VEETQMATALH
-1248 RELAALHTEFKSAH
+1248 RELTALRTEFKAAH

-1267 YEITLEQPHV
+1267 YEIVLEQPHV

-1290 ALRDRKAA
+1290 TLRDRKAA

-1307 RLITDLGNSASFTFT
+1307 RLITGRGNSAPLIFT
-1322 ALKDGVADLYRV
+1322 ALKDGVADLYHV

-1342 NQQLCALQAVQ
+1342 NQQLCALEAVQ
-1353 QFSIRLT
+1353 QFSIRLA

-1401 KQDIS
+1401 KQDINV
-1406 CQNGTVLKDSSTEE
+1406 QNGTVLKDATTEE
-1420 VSSGVAAKFGDSS
+1420 VGSGTPTKFEDAS

-1486 SELWKRV
+1486 VQLWKRI

-1511 VRTAASVEARAAKR
+1511 VRTAASVEARASKR
-1525 TSSQVHHFADK
+1525 TSSQVHHFVDK
-1536 RKKATSTEMSKGGGK
+1536 RKKASSSDTAKKGASE
-1551 RIVAISPKKKGAT
+1551 RITMIAAKSGAT
-1564 DGGGDPDSEPDLPQS
+1564 DGGDPDNEPGLPHS
-1579 WVWRILRTALPFQ
+1579 WVWRILRAALPFQ
-1592 LALVALFCTACLLE
+1592 LALVALFCAACLLE

-1611 ATNTLNL
+1611 AANTLNL

>member
-1 MNHCKAMK
+1 MK
-9 MSFSLTSLQPLS
+9 MSFSLSSLQPLS
-21 HGLEKHGQVGIAIE
+21 HSLDKHGQAGVAIE

-44 RKDSKQFPNQRL
+44 RKDPKQFHNQRL

-66 FWAAIRSNYDYIM
+66 FWAAIRSDYDYIM

-102 TQSWSFK
+102 TQSWSLK

-171 AFKDEVAWR
+171 ALKDEVAWR

-200 PISNQQDISADFEH
+200 PVSNQQDISADFEH

-219 RKWIREMESRLQ
+219 RKWLREMESRLQ
-231 PLSFHID
+231 PLSFHVN

-272 DKVFNQQQEQQQQ
+272 DKVCSQKQEQQQDQ
-285 EQQVQEEDKQE
+285 EKQE

-305 VARSLERRWH
+305 IARSLERRWH

-329 TLVSRISSKNVVPYR
+329 TLVARVSSKNLVPYR

-390 RYYED
+390 RYCED
-395 PAASRADLSDTDAS
+395 PAACTAADLSDTDAS
-409 SENRSIG
+409 SENRSIS

-430 MDTKSEGVENPQEI
+430 MATKPEGVESPEEV
-444 NRIASTLGDQGE
+444 NRIAITFGDQGE
-456 EGDIEEDA
+456 EGDIEEGA
-464 LSEEEEEE
+464 ASEDEEY
-472 EEEVDDMPP
+472 DMPP

-508 EQPNGNLAANEP
+508 EQSNGNLAANEP

-579 TDNVSTQPRKTN
+579 TSNVTAVQRKTN
-591 VLVRLDFGE
+591 VMVRLDFGE
-600 TQQQHPPRRNED
+600 GQSQPRTD
-612 EEDEE
+612 E
-617 DDEDD
+617 
-622 EDEEDD
+622 
-628 DDDVGGNTKT
+628 GNAKT
-638 SEKKP
+638 SDMKP
-643 VKETPNME
+643 VKETSNVE

-690 LVGEERRTGAFKTFP
+690 LVGEERRTGASKTFP
-705 QLILDDKKGITNNHR
+705 QLILDDKEGLTNNHR

-727 EWLKLNSVRGH
+727 EWLKLNSMRGH
-738 DGRSTSQ
+738 EGRSTS
-745 RELQPLDSCDASGE
+745 QPLDSCDASGE

-766 GERQSVSSEDL
+766 GERQSVSSEDP

-787 EGALGCTSQSVS
+787 EGGALGCASQSVS
-799 QEIYNEDADKTPIN
+799 QEIFDDAEKTPVN
-813 EAHPML
+813 EANPML
-819 DTSTPKVVMRSKQ
+819 DASTPKVVMRAKQ
-832 KTNGPRPWSVS
+832 KTNNGHRPWSVS

-849 NNSNLNQ
+849 NNANLNQ
-856 TNDPI
+856 TNDSI

-932 RKSGDSSS
+932 RKSESSS
-940 EGVNVNNSAGSDG
+940 EGVNANNSAGSDG
-953 SSSNQQRSPRKVNG
+953 SSSNQQRSPRKVSG

-974 SRDCH
+974 SRVCH

-1029 GEEQRNCTRGCFAY
+1029 GEEQRNCTGGCFTY

-1049 TVLSN
+1049 TVLSS

-1102 TARRLLDFGDDYRNF
+1102 TARRLLEFGDDYRNF

-1127 MSAVPASSP
+1127 MSAVPTSSP

-1143 HEIIDTTEDSDS
+1143 HEITDTTEDSDS
-1155 DVEDIRNVVEKSQSQ
+1155 DVEDIRNVVEKSHSQ
-1170 LALAENLFSRSNN
+1170 FALAENLFSRASNAA
-1183 GTMPDDCTEV
+1183 MPEDCTEV
-1193 ERACRENMR
+1193 ECACRDNLR
-1202 CLHALLESVTNS
+1202 CLQALLESVSNS

-1222 QIRGILEK
+1222 QVRGILEK

-1237 VDETQMATAFH
+1237 VKETQMATALH
-1248 RELAALHTEFKSAH
+1248 RELTALRTEFKAAH

-1267 YEITLEQPHV
+1267 YKVTLEQP
-1277 LDERINRITAELA
+1277 RILEDRIDRITTELA

-1298 MLALNVSTH
+1298 MLSLNVSTH
-1307 RLITDLGNSASFTFT
+1307 RLITDLGNSVSLIFT
-1322 ALKDGVADLYRV
+1322 ALKEGVSDLYRV

-1342 NQQLCALQAVQ
+1342 NQQLCALQTVQ
-1353 QFSIRLT
+1353 QFSIRFE
-1360 ELQCALRRDKDTLA
+1360 ELQCVLRRDKDTLA
-1374 VLDVALQAGATSEV
+1374 VLDVALEAGATSEV

-1401 KQDIS
+1401 KQDIN
-1406 CQNGTVLKDSSTEE
+1406 CQNGTVLLKDSTTEE
-1420 VSSGVAAKFGDSS
+1420 ASSEASAKFGDSS

-1467 LRRLTRS
+1467 LRRLIRN
-1474 LESQLAPGSEAL
+1474 LESQLAPGCEAL
-1486 SELWKRV
+1486 AELWKRV
-1493 EDAETELRD
+1493 EDAETDLKG

-1525 TSSQVHHFADK
+1525 TGGQVHHCVDK
-1536 RKKATSTEMSKGGGK
+1536 RKKASIVEMSKEGAE
-1551 RIVAISPKKKGAT
+1551 RIVAKAAKSGAT
-1564 DGGGDPDSEPDLPQS
+1564 DAGDPDSEPDLS
-1579 WVWRILRTALPFQ
+1579 YSRLWRILRAALTFQ
-1592 LALVALFCTACLLE
+1592 LPLIAVLYVVSFLE

>member
-1 MNHCKAMK
+1 MLYLHVCSTNVFNVEDNSDHCKAMK
-9 MSFSLTSLQPLS
+9 ISFSLSSLQPLG
-21 HGLEKHGQVGIAIE
+21 HGLEKHGQAGVAIE

-44 RKDSKQFPNQRL
+44 RKDPKQLHNQRL
-56 WTNREDCKDE
+56 WTNREDSKDE

-79 DTNLIDSCKEANGEL
+79 DTNLIDSCREANGEL

-102 TQSWSFK
+102 TQSWSLK

-154 RRKLFNEQAG
+154 RRKLFNDQAG

-171 AFKDEVAWR
+171 ALKDEVAWR

-200 PISNQQDISADFEH
+200 PVSNQQDISADFEH

-219 RKWIREMESRLQ
+219 RKWLREMESRLQ
-231 PLSFHID
+231 PLSFHVD

-272 DKVFNQQQEQQQQ
+272 DKVVNQQQAQQKEQ
-285 EQQVQEEDKQE
+285 EQDQAEQRE

-305 VARSLERRWH
+305 TARSLERRWH

-329 TLVSRISSKNVVPYR
+329 TLVSRISSKNLVPYR

-395 PAASRADLSDTDAS
+395 PATSRADLSDTDAS
-409 SENRSIG
+409 SENRSIS
-416 DGSYFEDELCQLCV
+416 DGSYFEDELCPVYV
-430 MDTKSEGVENPQEI
+430 MDTKSDGVENLQEV

-456 EGDIEEDA
+456 EADIEEGA
-464 LSEEEEEE
+464 VSEDEEY
-472 EEEVDDMPP
+472 DMPP

-493 IVESCDQIDGQPGNV
+493 IEESCDQIDGQPGNS
-508 EQPNGNLAANEP
+508 EQSNGNLAANEP

-579 TDNVSTQPRKTN
+579 VNNVTTEQRKTN

-600 TQQQHPPRRNED
+600 GQSQPRASE
-612 EEDEE
+612 
-617 DDEDD
+617 
-622 EDEEDD
+622 
-628 DDDVGGNTKT
+628 GNAKT
-638 SEKKP
+638 SEMKP
-643 VKETPNME
+643 VKETSNME
-651 GVDET
+651 GVNET
-656 SNETDASSQREKD
+656 SNETDASSRCEKD

-690 LVGEERRTGAFKTFP
+690 LVGEERRNGATKTFP
-705 QLILDDKKGITNNHR
+705 QLILDDKEGITNNHR

-727 EWLKLNSVRGH
+727 EWLKLNSVRSH
-738 DGRSTSQ
+738 DGRSTS
-745 RELQPLDSCDASGE
+745 QPLDSCDASGE

-799 QEIYNEDADKTPIN
+799 QEIFDDAEKTPIN

-832 KTNGPRPWSVS
+832 KHNGPRPWSVS

-932 RKSGDSSS
+932 RKSDSSS
-940 EGVNVNNSAGSDG
+940 EGVTANHSAGSDG
-953 SSSNQQRSPRKVNG
+953 SSSNQQRSPRKISGN
-967 SRAMRTI
+967 RAMRTI

-1021 MASTSETE
+1021 VASTSETE
-1029 GEEQRNCTRGCFAY
+1029 GEEQRNYTRGCFAY
-1043 DDSLLD
+1043 YD
-1049 TVLSN
+1049 TVPSN

-1060 QLNVDSDVEMNSL
+1060 QLNVDSDIEMNSL
-1073 GNNSFSEQ
+1073 GNNSISDQ

-1127 MSAVPASSP
+1127 MSAMPASSP
-1136 LPRSRMH
+1136 LPRSRMD
-1143 HEIIDTTEDSDS
+1143 HEITDTTEDSDS
-1155 DVEDIRNVVEKSQSQ
+1155 DVEDIRNVIEKSQSQ
-1170 LALAENLFSRSNN
+1170 LSLAESLFSRSCN
-1183 GTMPDDCTEV
+1183 GTIPQDNTEV
-1193 ERACRENMR
+1193 ECACSENLR
-1202 CLHALLESVTNS
+1202 CLHALLESVSNS

-1222 QIRGILEK
+1222 QIRGVLEK
-1230 WESLTTR
+1230 WESLAAR
-1237 VDETQMATAFH
+1237 MEETQMATTLH
-1248 RELAALHTEFKSAH
+1248 RELMDLRTEFKAAH

-1267 YEITLEQPHV
+1267 YEITLQQPHV

-1290 ALRDRKAA
+1290 ALRDRKAR
-1298 MLALNVSTH
+1298 MLSLNVQTH
-1307 RLITDLGNSASFTFT
+1307 RLITDVGNSSSSIFT

-1353 QFSIRLT
+1353 QFSIRLA
-1360 ELQCALRRDKDTLA
+1360 ELQCVLRRDKDTLA

-1401 KQDIS
+1401 KQDMN
-1406 CQNGTVLKDSSTEE
+1406 CQNGTVLKDSTTEE
-1420 VSSGVAAKFGDSS
+1420 VGSGVLAKFGDSP

-1486 SELWKRV
+1486 VELLQRV

-1502 LQKHCRELI
+1502 LQKQCRELI

-1525 TSSQVHHFADK
+1525 TSGQVHHFIDK
-1536 RKKATSTEMSKGGGK
+1536 RKKAGVTEMLKEGAELIATNAVKS
-1551 RIVAISPKKKGAT
+1551 GAT
-1564 DGGGDPDSEPDLPQS
+1564 DGGDPDNEPGLPHS
-1579 WVWRILRTALPFQ
+1579 WVWRILRAALPFQ
-1592 LALVALFCTACLLE
+1592 LALVALFCAACLLE

-1611 ATNTLNL
+1611 ATNTLNF

>member
-9 MSFSLTSLQPLS
+9 MSFSLSSLQPLG

-44 RKDSKQFPNQRL
+44 RKDPKQFPNQRL
-56 WTNREDCKDE
+56 WTNREDGKDD

-94 TWDETDVS
+94 TWDETDVA
-102 TQSWSFK
+102 TQSWSLK

-121 LRVLQELVYCKEE
+121 LRVLQELVYSKEE

-154 RRKLFNEQAG
+154 RRKLFNEQAA

-171 AFKDEVAWR
+171 ALKDEVAWR

-200 PISNQQDISADFEH
+200 PVSNQQDISADFEH

-219 RKWIREMESRLQ
+219 RKWLREMESHLQ

-272 DKVFNQQQEQQQQ
+272 DKVYTQQQEQQQQ
-285 EQQVQEEDKQE
+285 QQQQQQEQQEEPQE

-305 VARSLERRWH
+305 IARSLERRWH

-378 STRSKR
+378 STRSSRSKH
-384 HRATRS
+384 HRAARS

-395 PAASRADLSDTDAS
+395 PAAARADLSDTDAS
-409 SENRSIG
+409 SENRSIS

-430 MDTKSEGVENPQEI
+430 MDTKSEGAEESQDNTV
-444 NRIASTLGDQGE
+444 NRIASILGDQGE

-464 LSEEEEEE
+464 VSDDEE
-472 EEEVDDMPP
+472 DDMPP

-487 MTNSTA
+487 MTNSTS
-493 IVESCDQIDGQPGNV
+493 IEEESCDQIDGQPGSV
-508 EQPNGNLAANEP
+508 EQSNSNLATNEP

-545 FYFRHLDT
+545 FYFKHLDT

-571 EWTYTSSR
+571 EWTYTSS
-579 TDNVSTQPRKTN
+579 NVNNVTEHRKTN

-600 TQQQHPPRRNED
+600 TPRNRHLD
-612 EEDEE
+612 EET
-617 DDEDD
+617 
-622 EDEEDD
+622 
-628 DDDVGGNTKT
+628 GKT
-638 SEKKP
+638 SERP
-643 VKETPNME
+643 VKGIGME
-651 GVDET
+651 CVDET
-656 SNETDASSQREKD
+656 SNETDASSQCEKD

-690 LVGEERRTGAFKTFP
+690 LVGEERRAGVTKTFP
-705 QLILDDKKGITNNHR
+705 PLILDDKGITNNHR

-738 DGRSTSQ
+738 EGRSTS
-745 RELQPLDSCDASGE
+745 QPLDSCDASGE

-787 EGALGCTSQSVS
+787 EGALGYTYQSVS
-799 QEIYNEDADKTPIN
+799 QEIFDDADKTPIN

-819 DTSTPKVVMRSKQ
+819 DSSTPKVVMRSKQ

-849 NNSNLNQ
+849 NNSGLNQ

-919 RRKKSRLRKKNLG
+919 RRKKSRLRKKTLG
-932 RKSGDSSS
+932 RKSESSS
-940 EGVNVNNSAGSDG
+940 EGVNANHSAGSDG
-953 SSSNQQRSPRKVNG
+953 SSTNQQRSTRKMSG
-967 SRAMRTI
+967 SRAIRTI

-1021 MASTSETE
+1021 VASTSETE
-1029 GEEQRNCTRGCFAY
+1029 GEEQRNCTRGCFTY
-1043 DDSLLD
+1043 DENILD
-1049 TVLSN
+1049 TVLST
-1054 KELCNQ
+1054 KELSNQ

-1127 MSAVPASSP
+1127 MSAVPTSSP

-1143 HEIIDTTEDSDS
+1143 HEITDTTEDSDS
-1155 DVEDIRNVVEKSQSQ
+1155 DVEDVRNVVEKSQSQ
-1170 LALAENLFSRSNN
+1170 LALAENLFLRSNG
-1183 GTMPDDCTEV
+1183 GTMSEDCTEV
-1193 ERACRENMR
+1193 ECACRENLR
-1202 CLHALLESVTNS
+1202 CLHALLESVSNS

-1222 QIRGILEK
+1222 QVRGTMEK
-1230 WESLTTR
+1230 WESLTAR
-1237 VDETQMATAFH
+1237 VEETQMANVLHCELTAL
-1248 RELAALHTEFKSAH
+1248 RTEFKAAH

-1267 YEITLEQPHV
+1267 YEIVLEQPHV

-1307 RLITDLGNSASFTFT
+1307 RLITDLGNTASLNFTD
-1322 ALKDGVADLYRV
+1322 LKDGVADLYRV

-1342 NQQLCALQAVQ
+1342 SQQLCALQAVQ
-1353 QFSIRLT
+1353 QFSIRLA

-1406 CQNGTVLKDSSTEE
+1406 CQNGTVLKDATTEE
-1420 VSSGVAAKFGDSS
+1420 VSSGTVTKFGDTS
-1433 PISLTQ
+1433 PINLTQ

-1486 SELWKRV
+1486 AELWKRV
-1493 EDAETELRD
+1493 DDAETELRD
-1502 LQKHCRELI
+1502 LQKQCRELI

-1525 TSSQVHHFADK
+1525 TSNQVYHFADK
-1536 RKKATSTEMSKGGGK
+1536 RKKASSTEMTKENTE
-1551 RIVAISPKKKGAT
+1551 RVAAAATKSGAT
-1564 DGGGDPDSEPDLPQS
+1564 DPDDPDNEPDLPHS
-1579 WVWRILRTALPFQ
+1579 WVCRILKAALPFQ
-1592 LALVALFCTACLLE
+1592 LALIVLFYVGCFLE

-1611 ATNTLNL
+1611 AANTLNL

>member
-1 MNHCKAMK
+1 MIRMNHCKAMK
-9 MSFSLTSLQPLS
+9 MSFSLTSLQPLG

-44 RKDSKQFPNQRL
+44 RKDLKQFSTQRL
-56 WTNREDCKDE
+56 WTNREDNKDD

-102 TQSWSFK
+102 TQSWSLK

-121 LRVLQELVYCKEE
+121 LIVLQELVYSKEE

-154 RRKLFNEQAG
+154 RRKLFNEQAA
-164 KLVSRAP
+164 KLVSSAP
-171 AFKDEVAWR
+171 TLKDEVAWR

-200 PISNQQDISADFEH
+200 PVSDQQDISADFDH

-219 RKWIREMESRLQ
+219 RKWLREMESHLQ
-231 PLSFHID
+231 PLSFHVD
-238 WTLAEL
+238 WTLSEL

-272 DKVFNQQQEQQQQ
+272 DKVCTQQQEQQQQ
-285 EQQVQEEDKQE
+285 EQQQEQEKQQE

-305 VARSLERRWH
+305 IARSLERRWH

-359 LSRRHSRGSGRE
+359 LSRRQSRGSGRE
-371 SPGQSAR
+371 SPSQSVR
-378 STRSKR
+378 STRSSRSKH
-384 HRATRS
+384 HRAARS

-395 PAASRADLSDTDAS
+395 PATVRADLSDTDAS
-409 SENRSIG
+409 SENRSIS

-430 MDTKSEGVENPQEI
+430 MDATSAGVEDTHETV
-444 NRIASTLGDQGE
+444 NRIASISGDQGE
-456 EGDIEEDA
+456 EGDIEENAISDY
-464 LSEEEEEE
+464 EEDE
-472 EEEVDDMPP
+472 MPP

-487 MTNSTA
+487 LTNSTA
-493 IVESCDQIDGQPGNV
+493 IEEESCDQIDGQPGNV
-508 EQPNGNLAANEP
+508 EQSNSNIATNEP

-558 EEAAIVAEDSSEE
+558 EEAAAIAADDSSEE
-571 EWTYTSSR
+571 EWTYTSS
-579 TDNVSTQPRKTN
+579 NMNSVQEHRKTN

-600 TQQQHPPRRNED
+600 TPRNGHLGEVAAKTT
-612 EEDEE
+612 EEETVKG
-617 DDEDD
+617 
-622 EDEEDD
+622 
-628 DDDVGGNTKT
+628 VG
-638 SEKKP
+638 
-643 VKETPNME
+643 ME
-651 GVDET
+651 CVDET
-656 SNETDASSQREKD
+656 SNETDASSQQEKD

-690 LVGEERRTGAFKTFP
+690 LVSEERRAGVPKTFP
-705 QLILDDKKGITNNHR
+705 QLILDDKGITNNHR

-727 EWLKLNSVRGH
+727 EWLKLNSARGH
-738 DGRSTSQ
+738 EGRSTSQ

-787 EGALGCTSQSVS
+787 EGALGCTSQSMS
-799 QEIYNEDADKTPIN
+799 QEIFDDADKTPIN

-819 DTSTPKVVMRSKQ
+819 DSSTPKVVMRSKQ

-849 NNSNLNQ
+849 NNSSLNQ

-919 RRKKSRLRKKNLG
+919 RRKKSRLRKKTLG
-932 RKSGDSSS
+932 RKSESSS
-940 EGVNVNNSAGSDG
+940 EGVNANQSAGSDG
-953 SSSNQQRSPRKVNG
+953 SSSNQQRSTRKMSG
-967 SRAMRTI
+967 SRSIRTI

-999 LSAERTIVSDPT
+999 LSSERTIVSDPT

-1021 MASTSETE
+1021 VASTSETE
-1029 GEEQRNCTRGCFAY
+1029 GEEQRNNCTRGCFAY
-1043 DDSLLD
+1043 DDNLLD
-1049 TVLSN
+1049 NVLTI
-1054 KELCNQ
+1054 KELSNQ

-1127 MSAVPASSP
+1127 MSAVPTSSP

-1143 HEIIDTTEDSDS
+1143 HEITDTTEDSDS

-1170 LALAENLFSRSNN
+1170 LVFAENLFLRSND
-1183 GTMPDDCTEV
+1183 GTMPEDCTEV
-1193 ERACRENMR
+1193 ERACRENLR
-1202 CLHALLESVTNS
+1202 CLHALLESVSNS
-1214 FRSEKYVK
+1214 FRSEKYMK
-1222 QIRGILEK
+1222 QVRGTMEK
-1230 WESLTTR
+1230 WESLTAR
-1237 VDETQMATAFH
+1237 VEETQMANALH
-1248 RELAALHTEFKSAH
+1248 RELTALRTEFKAAH

-1267 YEITLEQPHV
+1267 YEIVLEQPHV

-1307 RLITDLGNSASFTFT
+1307 RLITDLGNSASLNFTE
-1322 ALKDGVADLYRV
+1322 LKDGVTDLYRV

-1342 NQQLCALQAVQ
+1342 SQQLCALQAVQ

-1406 CQNGTVLKDSSTEE
+1406 CQNGTVLKDATTEE
-1420 VSSGVAAKFGDSS
+1420 VSGVATTKFVDASAT
-1433 PISLTQ
+1433 SLTQ

-1445 DSGISDSGSEQELSE
+1445 DSGISDSGSEQELSA

-1467 LRRLTRS
+1467 LRRLTRT

-1486 SELWKRV
+1486 TELWKRV
-1493 EDAETELRD
+1493 DDAETELRD
-1502 LQKHCRELI
+1502 LQKQCRELI

-1536 RKKATSTEMSKGGGK
+1536 RKKASSTEMGK
-1551 RIVAISPKKKGAT
+1551 EGSDRIVAIATKGGAT
-1564 DGGGDPDSEPDLPQS
+1564 DAGDPDNEPGLPHS
-1579 WVWRILRTALPFQ
+1579 WVWRILKTALSFQ
-1592 LALVALFCTACLLE
+1592 LALVALLYAAYLLE

>member
-1 MNHCKAMK
+1 MLDHCKAMK
-9 MSFSLTSLQPLS
+9 MSFSLSSLQPLG
-21 HGLEKHGQVGIAIE
+21 HGLDKHGQVGMAIE

-44 RKDSKQFPNQRL
+44 RKDPKQFSNQRL
-56 WTNREDCKDE
+56 WTNREDCKDD

-79 DTNLIDSCKEANGEL
+79 STNLIDSCKEANGEL
-94 TWDETDVS
+94 IWDETDVS
-102 TQSWSFK
+102 TQSWSLK

-121 LRVLQELVYCKEE
+121 LSVLQELVYSKEE

-171 AFKDEVAWR
+171 ALKDEVAWR

-219 RKWIREMESRLQ
+219 RKWLREMESRLQ

-272 DKVFNQQQEQQQQ
+272 DKVYTQQLEKRQEQEEQQEQGNERDQW
-285 EQQVQEEDKQE
+285 
-296 QREPPQALR
+296 EPPQALR
-305 VARSLERRWH
+305 IVRSLERRWH

-329 TLVSRISSKNVVPYR
+329 TLVSRINNKNVVPYR

-378 STRSKR
+378 STRSERSKR

-390 RYYED
+390 PRYSED
-395 PAASRADLSDTDAS
+395 PAAVRADLSDTDAS
-409 SENRSIG
+409 SENRSVG
-416 DGSYFEDELCQLCV
+416 EGSYFEDELCQLCV
-430 MDTKSEGVENPQEI
+430 MDTRSDEVENYQGTVAE
-444 NRIASTLGDQGE
+444 RIQTTLGDQGE

-464 LSEEEEEE
+464 VSEDEE
-472 EEEVDDMPP
+472 DDMPP

-487 MTNSTA
+487 VTNSTA
-493 IVESCDQIDGQPGNV
+493 IEESCDQIDGRPRIA
-508 EQPNGNLAANEP
+508 EQSNDNLASDEP
-520 VKRRRTTEEVASF
+520 VKRRRKTEEVASF
-533 NTSDRK
+533 STPDRK

-558 EEAAIVAEDSSEE
+558 EEPAIVAEDSSEE
-571 EWTYTSSR
+571 EWTYTSANNAGNASEQR
-579 TDNVSTQPRKTN
+579 ETN

-600 TQQQHPPRRNED
+600 ATADATATPD
-612 EEDEE
+612 A
-617 DDEDD
+617 
-622 EDEEDD
+622 
-628 DDDVGGNTKT
+628 GNDGVANTT
-638 SEKKP
+638 ANNP
-643 VKETPNME
+643 VKEVAME
-651 GVDET
+651 CVDET
-656 SNETDASSQREKD
+656 SNETDASSHREKD

-690 LVGEERRTGAFKTFP
+690 LVGDERRAGVTKTFP
-705 QLILDDKKGITNNHR
+705 QLILDDKGITNNHR

-738 DGRSTSQ
+738 EGRLSTS
-745 RELQPLDSCDASGE
+745 QPLDSCDASGE

-799 QEIYNEDADKTPIN
+799 QEIFEDLEKTPVN
-813 EAHPML
+813 ETNPIL
-819 DTSTPKVVMRSKQ
+819 DASTPKVVMRSKQ
-832 KTNGPRPWSVS
+832 KANGPRPWSVS

-849 NNSNLNQ
+849 NTSGLNQ

-876 TPPTKSVSLDATGS
+876 TPPTKSASLDATGS

-932 RKSGDSSS
+932 RKSESSS
-940 EGVNVNNSAGSDG
+940 EGVNANNSAGSDG
-953 SSSNQQRSPRKVNG
+953 SSSNQQRSARKMSG
-967 SRAMRTI
+967 SRSIRTI

-979 GRLTTLV
+979 GRLTMLV

-1021 MASTSETE
+1021 AASTSETE
-1029 GEEQRNCTRGCFAY
+1029 GEDQRNCARGCFSY
-1043 DDSLLD
+1043 DDNLLD

-1054 KELCNQ
+1054 KVLSNH

-1127 MSAVPASSP
+1127 MSAVPTSSP
-1136 LPRSRMH
+1136 LPRSRIH
-1143 HEIIDTTEDSDS
+1143 HEITDTTEDSDS
-1155 DVEDIRNVVEKSQSQ
+1155 DVEDVRNVVEKSQSQ
-1170 LALAENLFSRSNN
+1170 LTLAENLFLRSST
-1183 GTMPDDCTEV
+1183 GTMPEDCTEV
-1193 ERACRENMR
+1193 ECACRENLR
-1202 CLHALLESVTNS
+1202 CLHTLIESVSNS
-1214 FRSEKYVK
+1214 FRSEKYMK
-1222 QIRGILEK
+1222 QIRGTMEK
-1230 WESLTTR
+1230 WESLTSKVEEAQLARTL
-1237 VDETQMATAFH
+1237 H
-1248 RELAALHTEFKSAH
+1248 RELTALHTEFKAAH
-1262 DRLFS
+1262 NRLFS
-1267 YEITLEQPHV
+1267 YEIVLEQPHV
-1277 LDERINRITAELA
+1277 VDEQINRITAELA
-1290 ALRDRKAA
+1290 SLRDRKAA

-1307 RLITDLGNSASFTFT
+1307 RLITDHGNLTSMIFTT
-1322 ALKDGVADLYRV
+1322 LKDGVADLYRI

-1353 QFSIRLT
+1353 QFSVRLA

-1401 KQDIS
+1401 KQDIN
-1406 CQNGTVLKDSSTEE
+1406 CQNGTVLKDTTTEE
-1420 VSSGVAAKFGDSS
+1420 VDSGTVAKFGDAS

-1474 LESQLAPGSEAL
+1474 LESQLAPGSEVLAD
-1486 SELWKRV
+1486 LWKRV
-1493 EDAETELRD
+1493 EDTETELRD
-1502 LQKHCRELI
+1502 LQKQCRELI

-1525 TSSQVHHFADK
+1525 TANQIHHFADK
-1536 RKKATSTEMSKGGGK
+1536 RKKASSTDVLKEGPE
-1551 RIVAISPKKKGAT
+1551 RIMTIAAKCGAT
-1564 DGGGDPDSEPDLPQS
+1564 DAGDPDNEPGLPDS
-1579 WVWRILRTALPFQ
+1579 WIWRILRAALPFQ
-1592 LALVALFCTACLLE
+1592 LALLALFYAACHLE
-1606 PHCCE
+1606 PYCCE
-1611 ATNTLNL
+1611 AANTLNL

-1632 V
+1632 I